1 MAGGQQGRY
10 DWRPAFSSLVAT
22 RHSVRSVQPA
32 PATLSL
38 PYGSG
43 FLGGLRGG
51 ATSIYIVVVGS
62 YISIGA
68 LAHDLGFPLFWAVL
82 TTLLI
87 WAAPAQVILISALGA
102 GAAPLEVALAV
113 GLSSMRLL
121 PMVVALL
128 PLVKSPKAR
137 TGDVLVTAHFT
148 AISMWIEALRLLPRV
163 PREARIGYA
172 NGLGTCLMGAAT
184 AATIVG
190 YHLAQTLPGPLVAG
204 LLFLSPM
211 SFLMSAVRN
220 ARVTA
225 DWVALVAGL
234 VLAPLLAWYGIGLD
248 LMWTGIVGGIL
259 AYAAQWVREVLR

>member
-1 MAGGQQGRY
+1 M
-10 DWRPAFSSLVAT
+10 
-22 RHSVRSVQPA
+22 QPA
-32 PATLSL
+32 SATLAL

-51 ATSIYIVVVGS
+51 ATSIYMVVVVGS

-68 LAHDLGFPLFWAVL
+68 LGHDLGFPLPWTVL
-82 TTLLI
+82 TTLLV
-87 WAAPAQVILISALGA
+87 WAAPAQVILITALGA

-128 PLVKSPKAR
+128 PLVR
-137 TGDVLVTAHFT
+137 TPRTRTHEVLVTAHFT
-148 AISMWIEALRLLPRV
+148 AISMWIEALQLLPRV
-163 PREARIGYA
+163 PREARIGFA
-172 NGLGTCLMGAAT
+172 NGIGCCLMGAAT
-184 AATIVG
+184 AATIAG
-190 YHLAQTLPGPLVAG
+190 YHLAQTLPGLLVAG

-234 VLAPLLAWYGIGLD
+234 VLAPLLAWRGVGLD
-248 LMWTGIVGGIL
+248 LMWTGIVGGVL
-259 AYAAQWVREVLR
+259 AFAAQRLCEALQNKVWR

>member
-1 MAGGQQGRY
+1 M
-10 DWRPAFSSLVAT
+10 PT
-22 RHSVRSVQPA
+22 
-32 PATLSL
+32 L

-51 ATSIYIVVVGS
+51 VTSIYMVVVVGS

-68 LAHDLGFPLFWAVL
+68 LGHDLGFPLLWTVL
-82 TTLLI
+82 TTLLV

-102 GAAPLEVALAV
+102 GAAPLEIALAV

-121 PMVVALL
+121 PMVVTLL
-128 PLVKSPKAR
+128 PLVRTPKTR
-137 TGDVLVTAHFT
+137 THDVLVTAHFT

-163 PREARIGYA
+163 PREARIAFA
-172 NGLGTCLMGAAT
+172 NGLGICLMASAT
-184 AATIVG
+184 ASTVAG
-190 YHLAQTLPGPLVAG
+190 YYLAQTLPALLVAG

-220 ARVTA
+220 ARITA

-234 VLAPLLAWYGIGLD
+234 VLAPVLAWYGVGLD
-248 LMWTGIVGGIL
+248 LMWTGIIGGIL
-259 AYAAQWVREVLR
+259 AFAAQRLREAFQNKASQ

>member
-1 MAGGQQGRY
+1 
-10 DWRPAFSSLVAT
+10 
-22 RHSVRSVQPA
+22 VQPA
-32 PATLSL
+32 STTLSL

-51 ATSIYIVVVGS
+51 VTSIYMVVVVGS

-68 LAHDLGFPLFWAVL
+68 LGHDLGFPLAWTVL
-82 TTLLI
+82 TTLLV
-87 WAAPAQVILISALGA
+87 WAAPAQVILITALGA

-128 PLVKSPKAR
+128 PLVR
-137 TGDVLVTAHFT
+137 TPRTRTHEVLVTAHFT
-148 AISMWIEALRLLPRV
+148 AISMWIEALQLLPRV
-163 PREARIGYA
+163 PREARIGFA
-172 NGLGTCLMGAAT
+172 NGIGCCLMGAAT
-184 AATIVG
+184 AATIAG
-190 YHLAQTLPGPLVAG
+190 YHLAQTLPGLLVAG

-234 VLAPLLAWYGIGLD
+234 VLAPLLAWRGVGLD
-248 LMWTGIVGGIL
+248 LMWTGIVGGVL
-259 AYAAQWVREVLR
+259 AFAAQRLREALQNKVWR